1 MAGTGT
7 PKLDIP
13 GLSQFNRAATARGGG
28 LSKPKFYA
36 WYCNGDQGIEL
47 SWADCRAIVSGRN
60 ARYRGFSTRQEA
72 IDWLEGGAVYGKKK
86 VKKQAALSD
95 YPKDA
100 IFFDAGTGRGRGTEV
115 NVTDRKGVPIVHLAK
130 PKFPL
135 TEFGTVLLPKGKTNN
150 FGELLGCFYALR
162 IANANQIKAIYGDSD
177 LVISYWSKNWV
188 SAEKRSTD
196 PDLAL
201 LAEWTAKELRTFN
214 ANGGSL
220 KHIPGRINPADLGF
234 HRD

>member
-1 MAGTGT
+1 M
-7 PKLDIP
+7 
-13 GLSQFNRAATARGGG
+13 
-28 LSKPKFYA
+28 SKPKFYA

-135 TEFGTVLLPKGKTNN
+135 TEFGTVLCQKEKPIIW
-150 FGELLGCFYALR
+150 ELLGCFYALR
-162 IANANQIKAIYGDSD
+162 IANANQIKSIYGDSD

-188 SAEKRSTD
+188 SAEN
-196 PDLAL
+196 AL
-201 LAEWTAKELRTFN
+201 PTLIW
-214 ANGGSL
+214 
-220 KHIPGRINPADLGF
+220 PY
-234 HRD
+234 